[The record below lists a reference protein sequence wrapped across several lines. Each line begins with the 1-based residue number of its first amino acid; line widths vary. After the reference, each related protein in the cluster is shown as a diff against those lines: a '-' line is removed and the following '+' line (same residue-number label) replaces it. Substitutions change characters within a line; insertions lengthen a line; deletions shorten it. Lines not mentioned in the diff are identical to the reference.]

1 MWASTLDVRSVNA
14 EPDTY
19 EWPEEAAPEPAQP
32 GVIKLLV
39 LYLAP
44 FLLLLLFPAIAWIAL
59 LPLAPLVNRTT
70 HPAHRRRAVAVYLVT
85 GLISLAPWVTILFD

>member
-1 MWASTLDVRSVNA
+1 VNV

-19 EWPEEAAPEPAQP
+19 EWPDEASPEPPQP
-32 GVIKLLV
+32 GVIMLLV

-44 FLLLLLFPAIAWIAL
+44 LLLLLLYPAIAWIAL
-59 LPLAPLVNRTT
+59 LPLTPLVNRTT